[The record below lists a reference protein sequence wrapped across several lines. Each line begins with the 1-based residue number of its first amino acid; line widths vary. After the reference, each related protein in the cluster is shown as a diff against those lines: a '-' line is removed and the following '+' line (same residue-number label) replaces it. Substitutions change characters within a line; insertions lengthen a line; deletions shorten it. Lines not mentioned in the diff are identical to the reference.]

1 MDDVRNESMVTITL
15 GEYNELRDIAR
26 RQDFIF
32 ERLSAFENR
41 MMDMDRRINDLS
53 IRKADK

>member
-1 MDDVRNESMVTITL
+1 MDDIRNEPTVTITL
-15 GEYNELRDIAR
+15 VEYNELRDRAR

-32 ERLSAFENR
+32 ERLSMYENR
-41 MMDMDRRINDLS
+41 MADMDRRINDLS